1 MTSSNYMA
9 MRAQQIALMARSF
22 HWASDTKESYF
33 QHIHKDPETMKDF
46 NTFMCGNR
54 STRQHW
60 IDWVPVEGLKSYL
73 EGMKVKTRS
82 CSLML
87 EAVKD
92 MP

>member
-1 MTSSNYMA
+1 
-9 MRAQQIALMARSF
+9 
-22 HWASDTKESYF
+22 
-33 QHIHKDPETMKDF
+33 MKDF
-46 NTFMCGNR
+46 HTFMCGNR

-60 IDWVPVEGLKSYL
+60 IDWFPVESLKSYL
-73 EGMKVKTRS
+73 EAMKAKTRS